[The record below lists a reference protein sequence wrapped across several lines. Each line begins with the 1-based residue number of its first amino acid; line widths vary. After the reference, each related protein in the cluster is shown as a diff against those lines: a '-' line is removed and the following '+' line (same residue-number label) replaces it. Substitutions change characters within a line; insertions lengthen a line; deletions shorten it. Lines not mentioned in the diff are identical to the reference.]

1 MNRSLL
7 SRLFVLLMLLAP
19 VASVDA
25 AFPSLWGD
33 KPMPSLAPMLKK
45 TMPAVVNIA
54 TEGRVVEQSP
64 LAADPLLRRFFGV
77 PPAQEKKTQGLGSG
91 VIIDADQ
98 GYIVTNHHVIENAE
112 RITVTLNDGRRLEA
126 ELVGVDPETDIAVI
140 RVEADD
146 LHALELADSDKLQV
160 GDFVVAIGSPFGLRQ
175 TVTSGIVSGLGRTG
189 LGIESYEDF
198 IQTDA
203 SINPGNS
210 GGALVDLKGRLV
222 GINTAI
228 LGPNGGNIGIGFAIP
243 ANMVRDVVAQLIEH
257 GKVRRGRLGVVAQDL
272 TPELAGAFGIQRDAG
287 AVIAQVEQPSPAA
300 RAGIRPGDVI
310 TRVNGRKVRG
320 ASDMRNVIG
329 LLRAGSEVELEL
341 LRNGKPLKISVR
353 IEAPEVHLLEGGE
366 ISPYLRGLKLSDRD
380 AEGKPVQGVIVLSVD
395 PRSPAVIAG
404 LRPGDLILSLNR
416 KPVRGLDELRQ
427 AARGSGRGLLL
438 NVQRGPS
445 AFFVLLR

>member
-1 MNRSLL
+1 MIRILVRNLSLCL
-7 SRLFVLLMLLAP
+7 LLALP
-19 VASVDA
+19 AAPALA
-25 AFPSLWGD
+25 AFPSFWGEE
-33 KPMPSLAPMLKK
+33 PMPSLAPMLKK

-54 TEGRVVEQSP
+54 TEGRVVQQSP
-64 LAADPLLRRFFGV
+64 LADPLLRRFFGV
-77 PPAQEKKTQGLGSG
+77 PPAQEKKVQGLGSG
-91 VIIDADQ
+91 VIIDADK

-112 RITVTLNDGRRLEA
+112 HITVTLNDGRRLEA
-126 ELVGVDPETDIAVI
+126 ELVGDDPETDIAVI
-140 RVEADD
+140 RVQAKD
-146 LHALELADSDKLQV
+146 LHDLELADSDKLQV

-175 TVTSGIVSGLGRTG
+175 TVTSGIVSGLGRSG

-243 ANMVRDVVAQLIEH
+243 ANMVHDVVAQLIEH

-272 TPELAGAFGIQRDAG
+272 TPELAGAFGIERDAG
-287 AVIAQVEQPSPAA
+287 AVIAQVERPSPAE
-300 RAGIRPGDVI
+300 RAGIRAGDVV
-310 TRVNGRKVRG
+310 TRVNGRQVRG

-329 LLRAGSEVELEL
+329 LLRVGSEVELEL
-341 LRNGKPLKISVR
+341 LRNGRPMKVSVR
-353 IEAPEVHLLEGGE
+353 IEAPEVHVLDGGE
-366 ISPYLRGLKLSDRD
+366 LSHWLKGLKLADRD
-380 AEGKPVQGVIVLSVD
+380 AEGKAVEGVLVQAAD

-404 LRPGDLILSLNR
+404 LRPGDLILSANR
-416 KPVRGLDELRQ
+416 QPVRGLDDLRK
-427 AARGSGRGLLL
+427 ALHNGGRGLLL
-438 NVQRGPS
+438 NVQRGAS